1 MTLLLAGITHDY
13 GDGPVLHDVTFAVE
27 PGRVHALLGVN
38 GAGKST
44 LVHVAT
50 GVVAPTGGH
59 VALDGSTVRFAGPGD
74 ATRAGITLLS
84 QEVDR
89 ALVGS
94 LTVHENLT
102 VGLLRS
108 RGTRLFHP
116 RTNRREARALLA
128 AAGVQIDVD
137 RPVRTLG
144 LFEKQVLSL
153 VRAVAADARYVVL
166 DEPTSSFD
174 TRETERF
181 YRVVAGLRDAGI
193 GLVFISH
200 RMAEVFALADEV
212 TVLRDGRTVLA
223 GAAADVE
230 PAQVVRAMTGTV
242 AHATRRSERVAGG
255 AVGGSAIDPAPAI
268 DPAAPAIDPADP
280 APAAAPAAPGPA
292 PALAATGLDLGRG
305 RRPLDLTVA
314 AGEVV
319 VVFGPLGTGKTTL
332 ARTLFGLARPYR
344 ARVDGRTSRV
354 SRPEHAARLGIG
366 LVPEERRR
374 DGLWL
379 DESVRTHLALSRR
392 GLVRRRA
399 EDARARTLVAE
410 YDVQPPVPA
419 QLVRRLS
426 GGNQQK
432 VAVAKWDG
440 AARRLLVLD
449 EPMKGVDVAA
459 KEALFRA
466 VERAADT
473 GAGVVYLTA
482 EPEDALRI
490 ADRVLVLDRT
500 GVVLDRPAAGLEPVD
515 LMLAAEPAEPEPA
528 ADTPTPEKVEIP

>member
-1 MTLLLAGITHDY
+1 
-13 GDGPVLHDVTFAVE
+13 
-27 PGRVHALLGVN
+27 
-38 GAGKST
+38 
-44 LVHVAT
+44 
-50 GVVAPTGGH
+50 
-59 VALDGSTVRFAGPGD
+59 
-74 ATRAGITLLS
+74 
-84 QEVDR
+84 
-89 ALVGS
+89 
-94 LTVHENLT
+94 
-102 VGLLRS
+102 
-108 RGTRLFHP
+108 
-116 RTNRREARALLA
+116 
-128 AAGVQIDVD
+128 
-137 RPVRTLG
+137 
-144 LFEKQVLSL
+144 
-153 VRAVAADARYVVL
+153 
-166 DEPTSSFD
+166 
-174 TRETERF
+174 
-181 YRVVAGLRDAGI
+181 
-193 GLVFISH
+193 
-200 RMAEVFALADEV
+200 
-212 TVLRDGRTVLA
+212 
-223 GAAADVE
+223 
-230 PAQVVRAMTGTV
+230 
-242 AHATRRSERVAGG
+242 
-255 AVGGSAIDPAPAI
+255 
-268 DPAAPAIDPADP
+268 
-280 APAAAPAAPGPA
+280 
-292 PALAATGLDLGRG
+292 
-305 RRPLDLTVA
+305 VA

>member
-59 VALDGSTVRFAGPGD
+59 VELDGSAVRFAGPGD
-74 ATRAGITLLS
+74 ATRAGVTLLS

-116 RTNRREARALLA
+116 RANRREARALLA
-128 AAGVQIDVD
+128 AAGVEIDVD

-181 YRVVAGLRDAGI
+181 YGVVASLRAAGI
-193 GLVFISH
+193 GIVFISH
-200 RMAEVFALADEV
+200 RMAEVFALADEI
-212 TVLRDGRTVLA
+212 TVLRDGRTVLT
-223 GAAADVE
+223 GAAADVA
-230 PAQVVRAMTGTV
+230 PAEVVRAMTGAV
-242 AHATRRSERVAGG
+242 EHATRRSERPAGP
-255 AVGGSAIDPAPAI
+255 ATDASLATDPA
-268 DPAAPAIDPADP
+268 DPRLSEPRPADP
-280 APAAAPAAPGPA
+280 APVI
-292 PALAATGLDLGRG
+292 AATGLDLGRG

-319 VVFGPLGTGKTTL
+319 VVFGPLGTGKSTL

-344 ARVDGRTSRV
+344 AQVDGRTVRV
-354 SRPEHAARLGIG
+354 ARPEHAARLGIG

-374 DGLWL
+374 DGRWL

-399 EDARARTLVAE
+399 EDARARTLVAA
-410 YDVQPPVPA
+410 YDVQPPTPA

-440 AARRLLVLD
+440 AASRLLVLD

-466 VERAADT
+466 VERAADA

-490 ADRVLVLDRT
+490 ADRVVVLDRT

-515 LMLAAEPAEPEPA
+515 LMLAAQPAE
-528 ADTPTPEKVEIP
+528 TPTPEKVEIP